1 MLGLA
6 KLHLEVVLVAE
17 VQTVNPRRINAVT
30 LSILT
35 LMVAQVVVVMD
46 VLHKASLIILRSETE
61 LVVSHLVV
69 SRNVERVV

>member
-17 VQTVNPRRINAVT
+17 VQTVNPRRIDAVA
-30 LSILT
+30 LGIIT
-35 LMVAQVVVVMD
+35 LMVAEVVVVVD
-46 VLHKASLIILRSETE
+46 KLHKALLVALRSEAE